1 MRKTSNPESGLVCSI
16 LASPAARMAIDI
28 ASGHFVERRAVSELG
43 TQGRVRKSGFA
54 VLLRMFL
61 LTLGMVIASSSAVH
75 AGPPARAKFGTAWKT
90 VDCKTF
96 DMPAAVAAWS
106 DCGYVTVPEEH
117 AQPQGRTIQLAVV
130 RIRSTSKSPA
140 TDPLFVE
147 QGGPG
152 DSTIGIIVDWAV
164 PTLPELQAVLRSRDL
179 VFVEERGT
187 RYSKPFLSCPEYDA
201 KNIAVAKGE
210 RAYTDPSWF
219 KACNDRFKQ
228 QGININAFNT
238 HENAADVYFV
248 AETLGYPKF
257 NYYGVSY
264 GTLLGQYVIA
274 QADKHKAKLR
284 SVILD
289 GVVRPDIDFNLAGGH
304 TMSYALRNLF
314 HACAQDQQCSQAYPN
329 LEQKFLAVVDQLN
342 QKPVPLTLTAR
353 ASKQTVVTQL
363 DGNTFMSGMI
373 PLLARP
379 YSGNTAR
386 GTSIPKYIHAAS
398 QGNFDWIA
406 DGLSDDLE
414 SSGSSSKG
422 MYSSVLCVR
431 AKSVQ
436 AAPAQVMPPPY
447 PQFIPWAIREGEAVK
462 NVCDMLQ
469 ADLKPPFVY
478 ENPQIPTLVL
488 NGTFDPVTPQPYGEA
503 VARNLK
509 SAYVY
514 TFPGLGHGSFFP
526 PPGMPA
532 TTCVIQI
539 ATDFLANPRQAP
551 NSSCLT
557 QIKPLFVVE

>member
-1 MRKTSNPESGLVCSI
+1 MTVPSRPAPGLRRSI
-16 LASPAARMAIDI
+16 LAANPARALLPRFMLLGITVAAVLAGSPAAQA
-28 ASGHFVERRAVSELG
+28 A
-43 TQGRVRKSGFA
+43 TFA
-54 VLLRMFL
+54 
-61 LTLGMVIASSSAVH
+61 H
-75 AGPPARAKFGTAWKT
+75 AKFGAAWQS

-96 DMPAAVAAWS
+96 DLPAAVAAKS
-106 DCGYVTVPEEH
+106 DCGYVTAPEQH
-117 AQPQGRTIQLAVV
+117 VLPKGRTIQLAVV

-140 TDPLFVE
+140 ADPLFVE

-152 DSTIGIIVDWAV
+152 DSTIGVIVNWAV
-164 PTLPELQAVLRSRDL
+164 PSLPELQTVLRSRDL

-187 RYSKPFLSCPEYDA
+187 RFSRPFLSCPEYDA

-210 RAYTDPSWF
+210 MAYTDPSWF
-219 KACNDRFKQ
+219 KTCQARFKA
-228 QGININAFNT
+228 QGINLNAFNT
-238 HENAADVYFV
+238 RENAADVYFV
-248 AETLGYPKF
+248 AETLGYRAF

-304 TMSYALRNLF
+304 SLSYALRNLF
-314 HACAQDQQCSQAYPN
+314 HACAQDQRCGQAYPN
-329 LEQKFLAVVDQLN
+329 LEQKFLAIVDQLN
-342 QKPVPLTLTAR
+342 QKPLPLTLTTPL
-353 ASKQTVVTQL
+353 SKQAVVTQL
-363 DGNTFMSGMI
+363 DGNAFATALLS
-373 PLLARP
+373 PLVRP

-386 GTSIPKYIHAAS
+386 GTSIPKNIQAAS
-398 QGNFDWIA
+398 QGNFGWVA
-406 DGLSDDLE
+406 DNLSTDLE
-414 SSGSSSKG
+414 SSDGSAKG
-422 MYSSVLCVR
+422 MYHSVLCTR

-436 AAPAQVMPPPY
+436 ATPTQVLPPAFAQLV
-447 PQFIPWAIREGEAVK
+447 PWGIREGEAVMK
-462 NVCDMLQ
+462 VCDVLQ
-469 ADLKPPFVY
+469 ADLKPPFAY
-478 ENPQIPTLVL
+478 ENPEIPTLVL
-488 NGTFDPVTPQPYGEA
+488 NGAYDPVTPQPYGEA

-532 TTCVIQI
+532 TDCVIQI
-539 ATDFLANPRQAP
+539 ATDFLAKPRQAP

>member
-1 MRKTSNPESGLVCSI
+1 MKTISHPKPDFGI
-16 LASPAARMAIDI
+16 RIK
-28 ASGHFVERRAVSELG
+28 
-43 TQGRVRKSGFA
+43 TT
-54 VLLRMFL
+54 L
-61 LTLGMVIASSSAVH
+61 LTAGLIIAGSGAVD
-75 AGPPARAKFGTAWKT
+75 AAKPAHAKFGKAWET

-96 DMPAAVAAWS
+96 DVPAAIAARS
-106 DCGYVTVPEEH
+106 DCGYVTAPEEH

-164 PTLPELQAVLRSRDL
+164 PTLPELQAVLKSRDL

-210 RAYTDPSWF
+210 MGYTDPSWF
-219 KACNDRFKQ
+219 KTCQERFKS
-228 QGININAFNT
+228 QGINLNAFNT
-238 HENAADVYFV
+238 RENATDVYFV
-248 AETLGYPKF
+248 AETLGYRTF

-264 GTLLGQYVIA
+264 GTLLGQYIIA

-289 GVVRPDIDFNLAGGH
+289 GVVRSDIDFNLAGSH
-304 TMSYALRNLF
+304 TMSYALRNVF
-314 HACAQDQQCSQAYPN
+314 HACAQDIQCSQAYPN
-329 LEQKFLAVVDQLN
+329 LEQKFLAIVDQLN
-342 QKPVPLTLTAR
+342 QKPVPLTLTTR
-353 ASKQTVVTQL
+353 ISKQTLVTQL
-363 DGNTFMSGMI
+363 DGNSFISGMI
-373 PLLARP
+373 PLLCRP

-406 DGLSDDLE
+406 KGLSDDLE
-414 SSGSSSKG
+414 SSDSSSKG

-436 AAPAQVMPPPY
+436 VAPDQVMPPPY
-447 PQFIPWAIREGEAVK
+447 PQFIPLANRESEAVK
-462 NVCDMLQ
+462 NVCDILQ

-488 NGTFDPVTPQPYGEA
+488 NGTYDPVTPQP
-503 VARNLK
+503 
-509 SAYVY
+509 
-514 TFPGLGHGSFFP
+514 
-526 PPGMPA
+526 
-532 TTCVIQI
+532 
-539 ATDFLANPRQAP
+539 
-551 NSSCLT
+551 
-557 QIKPLFVVE
+557 

>member
-1 MRKTSNPESGLVCSI
+1 MTTPSIPETGLVRSI
-16 LASPAARMAIDI
+16 LASPAVRVPIDI
-28 ASGHFVERRAVSELG
+28 ARGYVVERRAVSKLG
-43 TQGRVRKSGFA
+43 RQGRAREPRFGMLA
-54 VLLRMFL
+54 RTML
-61 LTLGMVIASSSAVH
+61 LTVGVVIASSSAVH
-75 AGPPARAKFGTAWKT
+75 AATAARSRFGSAWKS

-96 DMPAAVAAWS
+96 DVPAAFAARS

-117 AQPQGRTIQLAVV
+117 AQPQGRTLQLAVV
-130 RIRSTSKSPA
+130 RIRSTRKSPA
-140 TDPLFVE
+140 ADPLFVE

-152 DSTIGIIVDWAV
+152 DSTIGVIVDWAV
-164 PTLPELQAVLRSRDL
+164 PNLPELQAVLKSRDL

-187 RYSKPFLSCPEYDA
+187 KYSKPFLSCPEYDA

-219 KACNDRFKQ
+219 EACNDRFRQ
-228 QGININAFNT
+228 QGINLNAFNT

-274 QADKHKAKLR
+274 QADKHKARLR

-304 TMSYALRNLF
+304 TVSYALRNVF
-314 HACAQDQQCSQAYPN
+314 HACAQDQKCGAAYPD
-329 LEQKFLAVVDQLN
+329 LEQKFLAIVDQLN
-342 QKPVPLTLTAR
+342 RKPVPLTLTTGT
-353 ASKQTVVTQL
+353 SKQTVVTRL
-363 DGNTFMSGMI
+363 DGNSFISGMI

-398 QGNFDWIA
+398 QGDFDWIA

-447 PQFIPWAIREGEAVK
+447 PQFIPLGIREGEAVTK
-462 NVCDMLQ
+462 VCDILQ

-488 NGTFDPVTPQPYGEA
+488 NGTYDPVTPQPYGEA
-503 VARNLK
+503 VARNLEN
-509 SAYVY
+509 AYVY

-526 PPGMPA
+526 PRGMPA
-532 TTCVIQI
+532 TACVIQI
-539 ATDFLANPRQAP
+539 ATDFLANPGRAP

-557 QIKPLFVVE
+557 QIKPLFVVD

>member
-1 MRKTSNPESGLVCSI
+1 MTAPSRPEPGLARSI
-16 LASPAARMAIDI
+16 LAAKPARALVPGFMLLGITVGAVIAGSPAA
-28 ASGHFVERRAVSELG
+28 
-43 TQGRVRKSGFA
+43 
-54 VLLRMFL
+54 
-61 LTLGMVIASSSAVH
+61 H
-75 AGPPARAKFGTAWKT
+75 AATSARARFGAAWQT

-96 DMPAAVAAWS
+96 DVPDAVAAKS
-106 DCGYVTVPEEH
+106 DCGYVTVPEQH
-117 AQPQGRTIQLAVV
+117 ALPKGRTIQLAVV

-140 TDPLFVE
+140 ADPLFVE

-152 DSTIGIIVDWAV
+152 DSTIGVIVDWAV

-187 RYSKPFLSCPEYDA
+187 RYSRPFLSCPEYDA
-201 KNIAVAKGE
+201 KNIAIAKGE
-210 RAYTDPSWF
+210 MGYTDPSWF
-219 KACNDRFKQ
+219 KTCQERFKA
-228 QGININAFNT
+228 QGINLNAFNT
-238 HENAADVYFV
+238 RENAADVYFV
-248 AETLGYPKF
+248 AETLGYRTF

-304 TMSYALRNLF
+304 SLSYALRNVF
-314 HACAQDQQCSQAYPN
+314 HACAQDQRCGQAYPN
-329 LEQKFLAVVDQLN
+329 LEQKFLAIVDQLN
-342 QKPVPLTLTAR
+342 QKPVPLTLTTPL
-353 ASKQTVVTQL
+353 SKQAVVTQL
-363 DGNTFMSGMI
+363 DGNAFATALLS
-373 PLLARP
+373 PLLRP

-386 GTSIPKYIHAAS
+386 GTSIPKYIQAAS
-398 QGNFDWIA
+398 QGNFGWVA
-406 DGLSDDLE
+406 DNLSPDLE
-414 SSGSSSKG
+414 SSDGSAKG
-422 MYSSVLCVR
+422 MYHSVLCAR

-436 AAPAQVMPPPY
+436 ATPAQVLPPPF
-447 PQFIPWAIREGEAVK
+447 PQLIPWGIREGEAVTK
-462 NVCDMLQ
+462 VCSILQ

-478 ENPQIPTLVL
+478 ENPEIPTLVL
-488 NGTFDPVTPQPYGEA
+488 NGTYDPVTPQPYGEA

-526 PPGMPA
+526 PRGMPA
-532 TTCVIQI
+532 TACVIQI